1 MFLRVKNKIYSRLLA
16 LVILLIVTSWIL
28 VSKDMLAKNSE
39 VFQVKSGSSI
49 SDVAKELSDKR
60 LIKSRL
66 FFKSLSK
73 FLGANKKL
81 KSGYYQI
88 SPNMSIL
95 AFLDNISNGSVLT
108 TKVTL
113 IEGKTIKYYFEQL
126 SLDPSLESKGSLE
139 DVMKSIG
146 VKAPYDGW
154 FFPETYNFNYGE
166 SVENVLRRSYKEM
179 QKKVSDLWI
188 NRDKGLPLKSPYD
201 AIILASLIENET
213 ALDNE
218 KTLISGVFIRRI
230 NEGMRLQ
237 ADPTVIYALGDTYT
251 PPLKKADLKIDSL
264 YNTYRNKGLPPGA
277 ISSVSYKSLYAA
289 LHPEKGND
297 LYFVSKKDG
306 SHAFAPSYKEHKE
319 NIKKY
324 LNNN

>member
-1 MFLRVKNKIYSRLLA
+1 MFLGAKNKIYSRLLA

-39 VFQVKSGSSI
+39 VFQVESGTSI
-49 SDVAKELSDKR
+49 SDVAKELSDKK

-66 FFKSLSK
+66 FFRSLSK

-95 AFLDNISNGSVLT
+95 AFLDNITNGSVMT

-126 SLDPSLESKGSLE
+126 SLDPSLESEGSLE
-139 DVMKSIG
+139 DVMQSIG

-188 NRDKGLPLKSPYD
+188 DRDKGLPLKSPYD

-237 ADPTVIYALGDTYT
+237 TDPTVIYALGDTYT
-251 PPLKKADLKIDSL
+251 PPLKKSDLKIDSL
-264 YNTYRNKGLPPGA
+264 YNTYQNKGLPPGA
-277 ISSVSYKSLYAA
+277 ISSVSYQSLYAA

>member
-1 MFLRVKNKIYSRLLA
+1 MFLGSKNKIYSRLLA

-39 VFQVKSGSSI
+39 VFQVESGSSI
-49 SDVAKELSDKR
+49 SDVAKELSDKK

-95 AFLDNISNGSVLT
+95 AFLDNISNGSVLA

-126 SLDPSLESKGSLE
+126 SLDPSLESSGSLE
-139 DVMKSIG
+139 DVMQSIG

-188 NRDKGLPLKSPYD
+188 DRDKGLPLKSPYD

-213 ALDNE
+213 ALDKE

-237 ADPTVIYALGDTYT
+237 TDPTVIYALGDTYT
-251 PPLKKADLKIDSL
+251 PPLKKSDLKIDSL
-264 YNTYRNKGLPPGA
+264 YNTYQNKGLPPGA
-277 ISSVSYKSLYAA
+277 ISSVSYQSLYAA

>member
-39 VFQVKSGSSI
+39 VFQVESGSSI

-60 LIKSRL
+60 LIKSKL

-126 SLDPSLESKGSLE
+126 SLDPSLESKDSLE
-139 DVMKSIG
+139 DVMQSIG

-179 QKKVSDLWI
+179 QQKVSDLWI

-277 ISSVSYKSLYAA
+277 ISSVSYQSLYAA
-289 LHPEKGND
+289 LHPDKGND

>member
-1 MFLRVKNKIYSRLLA
+1 MFLGAKSKIYSRLLA

-39 VFQVKSGSSI
+39 VFQVESGSSI
-49 SDVAKELSDKR
+49 SDVAKELSDKK

-95 AFLDNISNGSVLT
+95 AFLDNITNGSVMT

-139 DVMKSIG
+139 DVMQSIG

-188 NRDKGLPLKSPYD
+188 DRDKGLPLKSPYD

-237 ADPTVIYALGDTYT
+237 TDPTVIYALGDTYT
-251 PPLKKADLKIDSL
+251 PPLKKSDLKIDSL

-277 ISSVSYKSLYAA
+277 ISSVSYQSLYAA

>member
-28 VSKDMLAKNSE
+28 VSKDMLAKNFE
-39 VFQVKSGSSI
+39 VFQVESGSSI
-49 SDVAKELSDKR
+49 SDVAQELSDKK

-139 DVMKSIG
+139 DVMQSIG

-179 QKKVSDLWI
+179 QQKVSDLWI

-277 ISSVSYKSLYAA
+277 ISSVSYQSLYAA

>member
-39 VFQVKSGSSI
+39 VFQVESGSSI

-60 LIKSRL
+60 LIKSKL

-277 ISSVSYKSLYAA
+277 ISSVSYQSLYAA

>member
-39 VFQVKSGSSI
+39 VFQVESGSSI

-60 LIKSRL
+60 LIKSKL

-88 SPNMSIL
+88 SPDMSIL

-139 DVMKSIG
+139 DVMQSIG

-179 QKKVSDLWI
+179 QQKVSDLWI

-218 KTLISGVFIRRI
+218 KALISGVFIRRI

-277 ISSVSYKSLYAA
+277 ISSVSYQSLYAA
-289 LHPEKGND
+289 LHPKKGSD

>member
-39 VFQVKSGSSI
+39 VFQVESGSSI
-49 SDVAKELSDKR
+49 SDVAKELSDKK

-126 SLDPSLESKGSLE
+126 SVDPSLKSIGSLE
-139 DVMKSIG
+139 DVMQSIG
-146 VKAPYDGW
+146 VKSPYDGW

-188 NRDKGLPLKSPYD
+188 DRDKGLPLKSPYD

-213 ALDNE
+213 ALDKE

-237 ADPTVIYALGDTYT
+237 TDPTVIYALGDTYT
-251 PPLKKADLKIDSL
+251 PPLKKSDLKIDSL
-264 YNTYRNKGLPPGA
+264 YNTYQNKGLPPGA
-277 ISSVSYKSLYAA
+277 ISSVSYQSLYAA

>member
-1 MFLRVKNKIYSRLLA
+1 MFLGAKSKIYSRLLA

-39 VFQVKSGSSI
+39 VFQVESGTSI
-49 SDVAKELSDKR
+49 SDVAKELSDKK

-95 AFLDNISNGSVLT
+95 AFLDNITNGSVMT

-126 SLDPSLESKGSLE
+126 SLDPSLESSGSLE
-139 DVMKSIG
+139 DVMQSIG

-188 NRDKGLPLKSPYD
+188 DRDKGLPLKSPYD

-237 ADPTVIYALGDTYT
+237 TDPTVIYALGDTYT
-251 PPLKKADLKIDSL
+251 PPLKKSDLKIDSL
-264 YNTYRNKGLPPGA
+264 YNTYQNKGLPPGA
-277 ISSVSYKSLYAA
+277 ISSVSYQSLYAA

-306 SHAFAPSYKEHKE
+306 SHAFASSYKEHKE

>member
-28 VSKDMLAKNSE
+28 VSKDMLAKNFE
-39 VFQVKSGSSI
+39 VFQVESGSSI

-60 LIKSRL
+60 LIKSKL

-139 DVMKSIG
+139 DVMQSIG

-179 QKKVSDLWI
+179 QQKVSDLWI

-277 ISSVSYKSLYAA
+277 ISSVSYQSLYAA
-289 LHPEKGND
+289 LHPEKGSD

-319 NIKKY
+319 NIKKF

>member
-39 VFQVKSGSSI
+39 VFQVESGSSI

-139 DVMKSIG
+139 DVMQSIG

-188 NRDKGLPLKSPYD
+188 DRDKGLPLKSPYD

-251 PPLKKADLKIDSL
+251 PPLKKSDLKIDSL

>member
-28 VSKDMLAKNSE
+28 VSKDMLAKNFE
-39 VFQVKSGSSI
+39 VFQVESGSSI

-60 LIKSRL
+60 LIKSKL

-139 DVMKSIG
+139 DVMQSIG

-179 QKKVSDLWI
+179 QQKVSDLWI

-277 ISSVSYKSLYAA
+277 ISSVSYQSLYAA

-319 NIKKY
+319 NIKKF

>member
-16 LVILLIVTSWIL
+16 LAILLIVTSWVL

-39 VFQVKSGSSI
+39 VFQVESGSSI

-73 FLGANKKL
+73 FVGANKKL

-139 DVMKSIG
+139 DVMQSIG

-179 QKKVSDLWI
+179 QQKVSDLWI
-188 NRDKGLPLKSPYD
+188 NRDKTLPLKSPYD

-277 ISSVSYKSLYAA
+277 ISSVSYQSLYAA

>member
-1 MFLRVKNKIYSRLLA
+1 MFLGAKNKIYSRLLA

-39 VFQVKSGSSI
+39 VFQVESGSSI
-49 SDVAKELSDKR
+49 SDVAKELSDKK

-95 AFLDNISNGSVLT
+95 AFLDNITNGSVMT

-139 DVMKSIG
+139 DVMQSIG

-188 NRDKGLPLKSPYD
+188 DRDKGLPLKSPYD

-251 PPLKKADLKIDSL
+251 PPLKKSDLKIDSL

-277 ISSVSYKSLYAA
+277 ISSVSYQSLYAA

>member
-28 VSKDMLAKNSE
+28 VSKDMLAKNFE
-39 VFQVKSGSSI
+39 VFQVESGSSI

-60 LIKSRL
+60 LIKSKL

-88 SPNMSIL
+88 SPDMSIL

-139 DVMKSIG
+139 DVMQSIG

-179 QKKVSDLWI
+179 QQKVSDLWI

-218 KTLISGVFIRRI
+218 KTLISGVFIRRL

-277 ISSVSYKSLYAA
+277 ISSVSYQSLYAA
-289 LHPEKGND
+289 LHPKKGSD

>member
-1 MFLRVKNKIYSRLLA
+1 MFLGAKSKIYSRLLA

-39 VFQVKSGSSI
+39 VFQVESGTSI
-49 SDVAKELSDKR
+49 SDVAKELSDKK

-66 FFKSLSK
+66 FFRSLSK

-95 AFLDNISNGSVLT
+95 AFLDNITNGSVMT

-126 SLDPSLESKGSLE
+126 SLDPSLESSGSLE
-139 DVMKSIG
+139 DVMQSIG

-188 NRDKGLPLKSPYD
+188 DRDKGLPLKSPYD

-251 PPLKKADLKIDSL
+251 PPLKKSDLKIDSL

-277 ISSVSYKSLYAA
+277 ISSVSYQSLYAA

-306 SHAFAPSYKEHKE
+306 SHAFAPSYREHKE

>member
-39 VFQVKSGSSI
+39 VFQVESGSSI

-95 AFLDNISNGSVLT
+95 SFLDNISNGSVLT

-139 DVMKSIG
+139 DVMQSIG

-179 QKKVSDLWI
+179 QQKVSDLWI

-277 ISSVSYKSLYAA
+277 ISSVSYQSLYAA

>member
-49 SDVAKELSDKR
+49 SDVAEELSDKR
-60 LIKSRL
+60 LIKSKL

-95 AFLDNISNGSVLT
+95 SFLDNISNGSVLT

-139 DVMKSIG
+139 DVMQSIG

-179 QKKVSDLWI
+179 QQKVSDLWI

-277 ISSVSYKSLYAA
+277 ISSVSYQSLYAA

>member
-28 VSKDMLAKNSE
+28 VSKDMLAKNFE
-39 VFQVKSGSSI
+39 VFQVESGSSI

-179 QKKVSDLWI
+179 QQKVSDLWI

-218 KTLISGVFIRRI
+218 KTLIAGVFIRRI

-277 ISSVSYKSLYAA
+277 ISSVSYQSLYAA

>member
-126 SLDPSLESKGSLE
+126 SLDPSLESSGSLE
-139 DVMKSIG
+139 DVMQSIG

-179 QKKVSDLWI
+179 QQKVSDLWI

-237 ADPTVIYALGDTYT
+237 ADPTVIYALGDRYT
-251 PPLKKADLKIDSL
+251 SPLKKADLKIDSL

-277 ISSVSYKSLYAA
+277 ISSVSYQSLYAA

>member
-39 VFQVKSGSSI
+39 VFQVESGSSI

-60 LIKSRL
+60 LIKSKL

-139 DVMKSIG
+139 DVMQSIG

-179 QKKVSDLWI
+179 QQKVSDLWI

-218 KTLISGVFIRRI
+218 KALISGVFIRRI

-319 NIKKY
+319 NIKKF